1 MDDGL
6 AHLPEGVRD
15 GEDLAGKYRIGSII
29 GIGAMGIVVAARHK
43 LLDQKVA
50 IKFLHTDLREQ
61 PNGIS
66 RFVQEAQAAMSIQSE
81 HVVRIRDIAMLETGE
96 PYIIME
102 YLEGGDL
109 ATRLRKTGVFAPREA
124 VDYVLEACEA
134 IAEAHCVGIIHRD
147 LKPANLFL
155 VERYGAAPSIKVLD
169 FGVSKTTEMLRAPE
183 LDEQSGEM
191 TGAKAVLGSPFYMS
205 PEQMVSARDVD
216 ARTDIWA
223 LGVTLFQ
230 LITGKI
236 PYTGNSIVQVYAK
249 INARGP
255 HKWKDA
261 LRECPPGLE
270 AVITK
275 CLARDRN
282 RRYPSVA
289 DLARALKPYGTARAE
304 VSVLRIKQMLA
315 GKGAVQ
321 TSTLDPHVLPP
332 VEAPR
337 NVEVHVPS
345 APTLRAHA
353 PRRGRRVRLA
363 MAVVAAVV
371 ALVSFARW
379 RGIEVHGRSAMAA
392 RAEPS
397 ERAPFDFTWVYPAPA
412 LSAFAEREPSAK
424 RARPGK
430 ARTARAAKSKRTA
443 PAAPSRVVFD

>member
-6 AHLPEGVRD
+6 AHLPEGVRE
-15 GEDLAGKYRIGSII
+15 GEDLADKYLIGSII
-29 GIGAMGIVVAARHK
+29 GVGAMGIVVAARHK
-43 LLDQKVA
+43 LLDQRVA

-61 PNGIS
+61 PNGVS

-81 HVVRIRDIAMLETGE
+81 HVVRIRDIAMLDTGE

-102 YLEGGDL
+102 YLDGSDL
-109 ATRLRKTGVFAPREA
+109 ATRLRKVGTFAVREA
-124 VDYVLEACEA
+124 VDYMLEACEA

-155 VERYGAAPSIKVLD
+155 VERPGAAPSIKVLD
-169 FGVSKTTEMLRAPE
+169 FGVSKATDMVRAPE
-183 LDEQSGEM
+183 IDEESGVM

-236 PYTGNSIVQVYAK
+236 PYMGHSIVQVYAK

-255 HKWKDA
+255 HKWKEA
-261 LRECPPGLE
+261 LRDCPPGFE
-270 AVITK
+270 AVISR

-289 DLARALKPYGTARAE
+289 DLARALKPYGSARAE
-304 VSVLRIKQMLA
+304 VSVLRIKQTLA
-315 GKGAVQ
+315 GRGAVQ
-321 TSTLDPHVLPP
+321 TSTLDPHVLAPI
-332 VEAPR
+332 EAR
-337 NVEVHVPS
+337 QEVAHVPS

-353 PRRGRRVRLA
+353 PRRGRRAAGVVMAIAVIA
-363 MAVVAAVV
+363 MAVVSLPRWRRVEVRRRVAIAVV
-371 ALVSFARW
+371 VNA
-379 RGIEVHGRSAMAA
+379 
-392 RAEPS
+392 S
-397 ERAPFDFTWVYPAPA
+397 ERVAFEPTWVSPAPVREA
-412 LSAFAEREPSAK
+412 WAEREPSAK
-424 RARPGK
+424 AHLAKVRA
-430 ARTARAAKSKRTA
+430 ARGAKSKRSASAT
-443 PAAPSRVVFD
+443 PSRVVFE